1 MNENI
6 NIQVI
11 ADKLRIS
18 KSTVSRALRN
28 HPDISQATKDKVMQ
42 MAENLG
48 YEPNLVAQA
57 LTTKKTYT
65 IGVVIPHIGHS
76 FFSEALQGI
85 GEVLHEAGYHF
96 LIAASNE
103 DTEREH
109 LNIKNL
115 LAKRVDGLIISVA
128 SDTIN
133 KDRFQNLIDKKIPFV
148 FFDRKIS
155 GLRVSSVSIPYDKI
169 YKEKINYMLKGG
181 IKRIAY
187 IDGNKESFYS
197 KQKLNAFQQA
207 ISAYADHFEP
217 IEFIQATP
225 DIDGGVKA
233 FEQLMQKGL
242 PQLID
247 ASASMQAMGILKAA
261 QQHNINVPGDLEIFG
276 NYITP
281 ITELLNPRI
290 SGAQFS
296 IEEMGKKAAQLLLEH
311 LNQEEKQPDELHVE
325 ASLCLRETTKTI
337 NL

>member
-1 MNENI
+1 MSV

-11 ADKLRIS
+11 AENLKIS

-28 HPDISQATKDKVMQ
+28 HPDISAATKDKVVQ

-57 LTTKKTYT
+57 LTTRKTYT

-76 FFSEALQGI
+76 FFSEALHGM

-103 DTEREH
+103 DAEREYI
-109 LNIKNL
+109 NIKNL
-115 LAKRVDGLIISVA
+115 LAKKVDGLIISVA
-128 SDTIN
+128 SSTIQ
-133 KDRFQNLIDKKIPFV
+133 KDRFQNLIEKKIPFV

-155 GLRVSSVSIPYDKI
+155 DLPVSSVSIPYHKI
-169 YKEKINYMLKGG
+169 YKEKVNYMLNCD
-181 IKRIAY
+181 IRRIAY
-187 IDGNKESFYS
+187 IDGKENSFYS
-197 KQKLNAFQQA
+197 NQKLAAFHQA
-207 ISAYADHFEP
+207 IDRHKNHFEH
-217 IEFIQATP
+217 IEIVKATP
-225 DIDGGVKA
+225 DVTGGEKA
-233 FEQLMQKGL
+233 LEELMHKGM

-247 ASASMQAMGILKAA
+247 ASASMQAMGVLKAA
-261 QQHNINVPGDLEIFG
+261 QKHHIKIPDDLEIFG

-296 IEEMGKKAAQLLLEH
+296 IEEMGKKAAALLLEH
-311 LNQEEKQPDELHVE
+311 MNHQEKQPLEVYVD
-325 ASLCLRETTKTI
+325 AALCMRETTKNDI
-337 NL
+337 